1 MKRLLLLIASWAA
14 LAASAEFTPEAP
26 PAEKFEGTLAKA
38 RSSGAVTI
46 AYREASVPFS
56 YLSGRGEPI
65 GYSIELC
72 RRIVEGIGQAV
83 GREVEIK
90 WVPVTS
96 ETRIDAITSGRAD
109 LECGSTTANQER
121 ARRVA
126 FSPTI
131 FVSGTKLMVKAGS
144 PVKSYRD
151 LKGKTVVVTAG
162 TTNEEALK
170 DIAKRFKVDFRL
182 VTARDHAESFNQVL
196 AGEVDAFATDEV
208 LLYGLIAKQK
218 AQGKVV
224 VVGEMLSYDPYG
236 IMYRRNDPQLRRVV
250 NATFRELADDGE
262 VERQY
267 KRWFLKRLP
276 SGEAIN
282 LPMNTQLDSL
292 VRAMA
297 GKPE

>member
-1 MKRLLLLIASWAA
+1 MKRLAIFVASWVAVAA
-14 LAASAEFTPEAP
+14 WAGFGDEP
-26 PAEKFEGTLAKA
+26 PLEKFEGTLLKA
-38 RSSGAVTI
+38 RTSGAITI
-46 AYREASVPFS
+46 AYRESSIPFS
-56 YLSGRGEPI
+56 YLSARGEPI

-72 RRIVEGIGQAV
+72 RRVVESVGQAV
-83 GREVEIK
+83 GREIEIR

-109 LECGSTTANQER
+109 LECGSTTNNQER
-121 ARRVA
+121 AKRVA
-126 FSPTI
+126 FSPVI

-144 PVKSYRD
+144 PIKSYRD
-151 LKGKTVVVTAG
+151 LRGKTVVVTAG
-162 TTNEEALK
+162 TTNEAAMK
-170 DIAKRFKVDFRL
+170 DLANRFKLDLRL
-182 VTARDHAESFNQVL
+182 VTARDHAESFAKVL
-196 AGEVDAFATDEV
+196 AGEADAFATDEV
-208 LLYGLIAKQK
+208 LLYGLIAREK
-218 AQGKVV
+218 AQGQVA
-224 VVGEMLSYDPYG
+224 VVGDMLSYDPYG
-236 IMYRRNDPQLRRVV
+236 IMYRKGDAQLRRVV
-250 NATFRELADDGE
+250 NDTFRELAEDGE